1 MQWGANEKE
10 EEKKKEKKK
19 EKTEETYH
27 ISQLNRD
34 PNWPIRFQSWE

>member
-34 PNWPIRFQSWE
+34 PN